1 MKALRIIE
9 QILRNRD
16 QFFTEIRDGI
26 GLKDKISAMVVSSL
40 VCLLVYG
47 AVLGSTHSAL
57 QALSSAVKVPIL
69 FLATLVVC
77 SPTLYFFEVLFGSNQ
92 TIGKS
97 FALVL
102 TAIAVTAVLLL
113 AFAPVSLF
121 FLLSSSNYQFFKL
134 LNVVI
139 FAVAAIRG
147 VSFLS
152 YGTRIVA
159 ASTEGA
165 EVRRRVV
172 GLWVIL
178 YAVVGSQM
186 AWTLRPFVGAPSL
199 PFELFRDLGGN
210 FYSNVIGSIGEILGL
225 WVMR

>member
-1 MKALRIIE
+1 MKPLTVIE

-16 QFFTEIRDGI
+16 QFFIEIRDGV
-26 GLKDKISAMVVSSL
+26 GLRAKIRAMVLSSL

-57 QALSSAVKVPIL
+57 QALSSAIKVPVL

-92 TIGKS
+92 TIVSS
-97 FALVL
+97 FCLVL
-102 TAIAVTAVLLL
+102 TAITVTSVLLL

-134 LNVVI
+134 LNVAI
-139 FAVAAIRG
+139 FAISAIRG

-159 ASTEGA
+159 ANTEGA
-165 EVRRRVV
+165 AVRRRVV
-172 GLWVIL
+172 SLWVIL

-199 PFELFRDLGGN
+199 PFELFRNLGGN
-210 FYSNVIGSIGEILGL
+210 FYSNVLGSIGEILGL
-225 WVMR
+225 WVVR

>member
-26 GLKDKISAMVVSSL
+26 GLKEKIGAMVVSSL

-57 QALSSAVKVPIL
+57 QALSSAIKVPIL

-77 SPTLYFFEVLFGSNQ
+77 SPTLYFFEILFGSNQ

-159 ASTEGA
+159 ANTEGA
-165 EVRRRVV
+165 EARRPNPEPSASV
-172 GLWVIL
+172 GRRAACCPACRL
-178 YAVVGSQM
+178 
-186 AWTLRPFVGAPSL
+186 TL
-199 PFELFRDLGGN
+199 
-210 FYSNVIGSIGEILGL
+210 
-225 WVMR
+225 